1 MNYVLLTIIGTTLLS
16 IIYIIDKY
24 VISSTSMKPW
34 SFAILVS
41 MLECSIFLAVP
52 FFGLQV
58 PDIRVIVFSLVV
70 GASFIL
76 SVAAYGKAMLLDD
89 ASRVVP
95 LLQLSP
101 IFVFML
107 SFIFLGERLA
117 LPVILGVFFL
127 IVGAFVISTERTK
140 GVFRLRPAL
149 YFAAMNSVVV
159 AAATVCQKYLL
170 SDMPPFDLLVW
181 MRIGSLVP
189 ALLLLL
195 VPTIRRD
202 TYSVWQS
209 MRKPKQLVFFSNE
222 ALTVIA
228 LIVIIQA
235 LSIAPASVISAL
247 WGFQLVTMFLFT
259 ILITVFLPKII
270 SEDLSK
276 KVLLQKGI
284 AIAIMFVGLWL
295 VY

>member
-1 MNYVLLTIIGTTLLS
+1 MNYILLTIIGTTLFSL
-16 IIYIIDKY
+16 IYIIDKY

-41 MLECSIFLAVP
+41 IFECSIFLAVP
-52 FFGLQV
+52 FLGLQV
-58 PDIRVIVFSLVV
+58 PDIRVVVFCLVV

-107 SFIFLGERLA
+107 SFVFLGERLA

-127 IVGAFVISTERTK
+127 IVGAFVISTDRAN

-149 YFAAMNSVVV
+149 YFAAMNSVIV

-181 MRIGSLVP
+181 MRIGSLFP

-195 VPTIRRD
+195 IPSIRRD
-202 TYSVWQS
+202 TFSVWQS
-209 MRKPKQLVFFSNE
+209 MSAKKQVVFVSNE
-222 ALTVIA
+222 VLTVA
-228 LIVIIQA
+228 TFVIIIYA
-235 LSIAPASVISAL
+235 LALAPASVISAL

-259 ILITVFLPKII
+259 IVITLFLPKILK
-270 SEDLSK
+270 EDLSK
-276 KVLLQKGI
+276 RVILQKGI